1 MHSTPTCSG
10 PPRAA
15 ALSHPWACWR
25 AARLICVALATLT
38 LLSTSLT
45 PAHAQRRG
53 GKRAEAQEV
62 FKRGQGYFVEG
73 RYSEAAVEF
82 LNAFQLDPHPA
93 IMYNVA
99 RAHEEMGQL
108 IKALQYYRVALSLK
122 PSPAVKD
129 ELERKIAELE
139 VVLRADGVDVLNLDT
154 ATWVPK
160 GQVSISSNPPGAQVF
175 INGDAAGRT
184 PMDARTLP
192 QGEYVIRLTR
202 KGFQPE
208 ERRLEVVGGKSYV
221 LSPELRP
228 GDEFGPARLVNPG
241 MLDVVVDQRGLT
253 VFVDGEPTAT
263 TPVGLI
269 ELSPGQHTVSVEGE
283 GFPTFEEI
291 ISVEGGQTFRL
302 QVRRAGANLEAKPDD
317 ELLSRTGWGWVSVG
331 AGGAMLAT
339 GGLLGILA
347 LNQASA
353 YNAERANPARPV
365 FRENARKLGIGA
377 DVSYVVGAALLTT
390 GAYLLTLDDR
400 RSSGEGD
407 PQQRPAYM
415 DDFVQGP
422 SLRVT
427 PQVLPGGAG
436 IGAELSW

>member
-1 MHSTPTCSG
+1 MHPTFPRFFPARAATCSQ
-10 PPRAA
+10 R
-15 ALSHPWACWR
+15 WACWR
-25 AARLICVALATLT
+25 AARLICVMSAALALILT
-38 LLSTSLT
+38 TLT
-45 PAHAQRRG
+45 PAQAQRRG
-53 GKRAEAQEV
+53 NKRAEAQEV

-122 PSPAVKD
+122 PSSAVKE

-154 ATWVPK
+154 ATWVPT
-160 GQVSISSNPPGAQVF
+160 GRVSISSNPPGAQVT

-228 GDEFGPARLVNPG
+228 GDEFGPARAVNPG
-241 MLDVVVDQRGLT
+241 MIDVVVDQRGLT
-253 VFVDGEPTAT
+253 VFIDGEPTAT

-269 ELSPGQHTVSVEGE
+269 ELTPGQHTVSVEGE
-283 GFPTFEEI
+283 GFPTFEEVV
-291 ISVEGGQTFRL
+291 SVEGGQTVRV
-302 QVRRAGANLEAKPDD
+302 QVRRPGLELKAEPDD
-317 ELLSRTGWGWVSVG
+317 GTLSRSGWGWVAVG
-331 AGGAMLAT
+331 GGGAMLAT

-347 LNQASA
+347 LNQADA
-353 YNAERANPARPV
+353 YNTDRSNPGRPV
-365 FRENARKLGIGA
+365 FRDNARRLGIGA
-377 DVSYVVGAALLTT
+377 DVSYVAGAALIAT
-390 GAYLLTLDDR
+390 GALLLTLDGR
-400 RSSGEGD
+400 ASSAEDD
-407 PQQRPAYM
+407 PQNRPAYM
-415 DDFVQGP
+415 DDFIQGS

-436 IGAELSW
+436 VGAEINW